1 MRNRIGN
8 VELECSMVSR
18 LLWGLGPGVFQLR
31 LSTSTKFYTHVQF
44 IRCYLRIN
52 QIEGR
57 SCCSSSIVSSH
68 LNSSVISWV
77 LQKKQRLQL
86 LRRAFTSDRI
96 NHVSSPDRQARE
108 TGLSRNCFVVK
119 KAFPNITWH
128 LLLAAM
134 WQESLFGLSSLPPRI
149 DPLR

>member
-1 MRNRIGN
+1 MLDRWFH
-8 VELECSMVSR
+8 VS
-18 LLWGLGPGVFQLR
+18 WGLGPGVFQLR
-31 LSTSTKFYTHVQF
+31 LSTSTKFYTPVQF
-44 IRCYLRIN
+44 IRCYLRLIKLKEEVVVLRLLSHL
-52 QIEGR
+52 I
-57 SCCSSSIVSSH
+57 SSH

-96 NHVSSPDRQARE
+96 RHVSSPDRQARE
-108 TGLSRNCFVVK
+108 TGLSRNCLVVK